1 MLLRSGVNVTR
12 LRRRAKPLALL
23 VLLVYGLYSLL
34 TLNLRINQRL
44 VRKDDSVPAEGS
56 VGQSNHGQAPQ
67 PPLVSLPLQ
76 EIHRDLVVAS
86 TKSDNTSWLYEHFP
100 DWHKSIYVVDDANAE
115 LTVEMNKGRESMV
128 YLTYIIDNYDH
139 LPDVMLFIHSQRY
152 QWHND
157 DPYYDGV
164 PMISKVQTSYIEE
177 KGYVN
182 LRCTWVL
189 GCPDEIHP
197 FTDTHREDLHAGEY
211 FKTGFMELFPGAKVP
226 EVVGV
231 SCCAQFGVSRWKVW
245 ERPKSDYE
253 HFRKWLIQTPLKDEL
268 SGRIM
273 EYSWHMIFGMEPV
286 YCPRAQECYCKVFGL
301 CNLTCAG
308 DDSCEGR
315 YVLPRYSTLPS
326 GWPYRGWDG
335 QPQDP
340 TKGLPNP

>member
-1 MLLRSGVNVTR
+1 
-12 LRRRAKPLALL
+12 
-23 VLLVYGLYSLL
+23 
-34 TLNLRINQRL
+34 
-44 VRKDDSVPAEGS
+44 
-56 VGQSNHGQAPQ
+56 
-67 PPLVSLPLQ
+67 
-76 EIHRDLVVAS
+76 
-86 TKSDNTSWLYEHFP
+86 
-100 DWHKSIYVVDDANAE
+100 
-115 LTVEMNKGRESMV
+115 
-128 YLTYIIDNYDH
+128 
-139 LPDVMLFIHSQRY
+139 MLFIHSQRY

-211 FKTGFMELFPGAKVP
+211 FKTGFMELFSGAKVP

-273 EYSWHMIFGMEPV
+273 EYSWHSM
-286 YCPRAQECYCKVFGL
+286 YHATL
-301 CNLTCAG
+301 CAC
-308 DDSCEGR
+308 SQ
-315 YVLPRYSTLPS
+315 Y
-326 GWPYRGWDG
+326 
-335 QPQDP
+335 
-340 TKGLPNP
+340 